1 MATQTKIQSNLIFNL
16 KQSVVQFW
24 KLGIPFLLLI
34 VLLRLAEVQ
43 FIFSMHD
50 LSFDR
55 VKILAKGLLFDLE
68 WAFYMLGFL
77 LILQT
82 SIGLVFPRATKTVNK
97 ILTTILV
104 ILQGGLI
111 FYFSKMLLPL
121 GDDLYAYSV
130 EDIVTT
136 VKASGELNLLNS
148 AAVFLV
154 FGGVFGLLSLGRWIP
169 LGFNGGIVLSVLC
182 YCYLLVFNLFPNL
195 IEKSTAELENNLTA
209 NKSRYFYDQSYNY
222 FFNRNYLYF
231 DFYLTAPKKENL
243 LVQKRFVDP
252 NYPFLHQNDYPDVL
266 SPYFGAF
273 DTIPDVV
280 FVIVEG
286 LGKAYSGEDAY
297 LGSFTPFLDSL
308 SNHSLYW
315 KNGLSTTGRT
325 FGVLTGIFGA
335 LPFAQNGFM
344 EQAPEFP
351 GHLTL
356 LSLLKHNGYQ
366 VNYHIGADKKFDN
379 VGPFLEYQTV
389 DRILDM
395 TSFDPDFEETPSK
408 SGFSWGY
415 PDKAMFEN
423 GMRKIPRDS
432 VQASLSIFQTQ
443 TSHDPFLIPDEQ
455 KYFQLLDEYLDK
467 TLKIPASQKPSYL
480 KYQSMYAS
488 ILYVD
493 EAIREFFEEYRKM
506 PKYENTIFI
515 ITGDHRLPEIPLA
528 TSIDRFHVPIM
539 IFSEKISR
547 QKRMPAVTTHFE
559 ITPTLLAFLHNRYD
573 LELPSVVA
581 WKGYVMDT
589 ASTFQ
594 ANVSHPLMRNK
605 NQLVDFLSNEYFLSD
620 NQLYQLV
627 DNMGMEPIT
636 DQRTKEQ
643 LTREFESYKNSNRF
657 ATDNNRIIPDSL
669 YRYIPKK

>member
-1 MATQTKIQSNLIFNL
+1 MATQTLIQSKLILNL
-16 KQSVVQFW
+16 KESVTRFW
-24 KLGIPFLLLI
+24 KLGIPFVLLI
-34 VLLRLAEVQ
+34 VLLRLAEVK
-43 FIFSMHD
+43 FIFSLHH

-55 VKILAKGLLFDLE
+55 MQILGRGILYDLE
-68 WAFYMLGFL
+68 WAFYILGVL

-82 SIGLVFPRATKTVNK
+82 SIGLVFPKSTRILNK
-97 ILTTILV
+97 ILATILV

-121 GDDLYAYSV
+121 GDDLYAYSAD
-130 EDIVTT
+130 DIITT
-136 VKASGELNLLNS
+136 VKASGELNLTNAS
-148 AAVFLV
+148 AIFLV
-154 FGGVFGLLSLGRWIP
+154 FGGVFALISLGRWIP
-169 LGFNGGIVLSVLC
+169 LNFNVGIGLSIFC
-182 YCYLLVFNLFPNL
+182 YCYLLAFNLVPALNR
-195 IEKSTAELENNLTA
+195 KSTAELENNLMA

-231 DFYLTAPKKENL
+231 DFYLTSPRKDNL
-243 LVQKRFVDP
+243 LIKKNFVDP
-252 NYPFLHQNDYPDVL
+252 NYPFLHENNYPDVL
-266 SPYFGAF
+266 GQYFAEF
-273 DTIPDVV
+273 DTIPDIV

-308 SNHSLYW
+308 SDHSLYW

-335 LPFAQNGFM
+335 LPFAEKGFM
-344 EQAPEFP
+344 EQAPDFP
-351 GHLTL
+351 GHHTL

-379 VGPFLEYQTV
+379 VGPFLEYQGV

-395 TSFDPDFEETPSK
+395 GSFDADFEETPSK

-415 PDKAMFEN
+415 PDKALFEN

-432 VQASLSIFQTQ
+432 IQASVTIFQTQ
-443 TSHDPFLIPDEQ
+443 TSHDPFIIPNEE
-455 KYFQLLDEYLDK
+455 KYFAMLQEHLDN
-467 TLKIPASQKPSYL
+467 TLKIRPSQKDSYL
-480 KYQSMYAS
+480 KYQPMYAS

-493 EAIREFFEEYRKM
+493 DAIRAFFGEYSKM
-506 PKYENTIFI
+506 PKYDNTIFI

-539 IFSEKISR
+539 IYSKKLV
-547 QKRMPAVTTHFE
+547 QPKRIHGVTTHFD
-559 ITPTLLAFLHNRYD
+559 ISPSLLAMLQHRYQLD
-573 LELPSVVA
+573 LPSMVS

-589 ASTFQ
+589 TSNFQ
-594 ANVSHPLMRNK
+594 SNITQPLMRNK
-605 NQLVDFLSNEYFLSD
+605 NQLVDFLSSEYFLSD
-620 NQLYQLV
+620 NQLYQIL
-627 DNMGMEPIT
+627 DNMGLEPIT
-636 DQRTKEQ
+636 DQRIKEQ
-643 LTREFESYKNSNRF
+643 MTREFEGYKNSNRF

-669 YRYIPKK
+669 YRYIPRK

>member
-43 FIFSMHD
+43 FIFSLHD
-50 LSFDR
+50 LSYDR

-252 NYPFLHQNDYPDVL
+252 NYPFLHQNNYPDVL

-286 LGKAYSGEDAY
+286 LGKAYSGQDAY

-379 VGPFLEYQTV
+379 VGPFLEYQSV

-415 PDKAMFEN
+415 PDKAMFAN
-423 GMRKIPRDS
+423 GMRKIQRDS

-443 TSHDPFLIPDEQ
+443 TSHDPFLIPDEE
-455 KYFQLLDEYLDK
+455 KYFKMLDEYLDK
-467 TLKIPASQKPSYL
+467 TLKISASQKPNYL

-547 QKRMPAVTTHFE
+547 PKRMPAVTTHFE
-559 ITPTLLAFLHNRYD
+559 ITPTLLAFLNNRHD

>member
-1 MATQTKIQSNLIFNL
+1 
-16 KQSVVQFW
+16 VQFW

-43 FIFSMHD
+43 FIFSLHD
-50 LSFDR
+50 LSYDR

-82 SIGLVFPRATKTVNK
+82 SIGLVFPRATKTINK

-121 GDDLYAYSV
+121 GDDLYAYSA

-136 VKASGELNLLNS
+136 VKASGELNILNL

-154 FGGVFGLLSLGRWIP
+154 FGGVFSLLSLGRWIP

-252 NYPFLHQNDYPDVL
+252 NYPFLHQNNYPDVL

-455 KYFQLLDEYLDK
+455 KYFQFLDEYLDK
-467 TLKIPASQKPSYL
+467 TLKIPASQKPNYL

-547 QKRMPAVTTHFE
+547 PKRMPAVTTHFE

>member
-1 MATQTKIQSNLIFNL
+1 MASQTKIQSNLIFNL

-243 LVQKRFVDP
+243 LVQKRFVDS
-252 NYPFLHQNDYPDVL
+252 NYPFLHQNNYPDVL

-467 TLKIPASQKPSYL
+467 TLKIPASQKPNYL

-547 QKRMPAVTTHFE
+547 PKRMPAVATHFE

>member
-154 FGGVFGLLSLGRWIP
+154 FGGVFGLLSLGRWIS

-266 SPYFGAF
+266 SPYFSAF

-467 TLKIPASQKPSYL
+467 TLKIPASQKPNYL

-493 EAIREFFEEYRKM
+493 EAIREFFEEYKKM

-547 QKRMPAVTTHFE
+547 PKRMPAVTTHFE

>member
-467 TLKIPASQKPSYL
+467 TLKIPASQKPNYL

-493 EAIREFFEEYRKM
+493 EAIREFFEEYKKM

-547 QKRMPAVTTHFE
+547 PKRMPAVTTHFE

>member
-1 MATQTKIQSNLIFNL
+1 MASQTKIQSNLIFNL

-43 FIFSMHD
+43 FIFSIHD

-356 LSLLKHNGYQ
+356 LSLLKHNGYK

-467 TLKIPASQKPSYL
+467 TLKIPASQKPNYL

-493 EAIREFFEEYRKM
+493 EAIREFFEEYKKM

-547 QKRMPAVTTHFE
+547 PKRMPAVATHFE